1 MRLLAPAALIV
12 FAVLLLAAVTGSVVG
27 GSGPGGG
34 GDAEQAGAER
44 EAGSER
50 PRARGRATYKV
61 RAGDTLGSIAE
72 RTGRT
77 PEQLQGLNPGLD
89 AQTLQPGQKLKLRE

>member
-12 FAVLLLAAVTGSVVG
+12 FAVLLLAIVAGSMLG
-27 GSGPGGG
+27 GSMPTGGG
-34 GDAEQAGAER
+34 EAEQAGAER

-50 PRARGRATYKV
+50 PRGRGRATYTV

-77 PEQLQGLNPGLD
+77 PEQLQELNPGLD
-89 AQTLQPGQKLKLRE
+89 AQTLQPSQKLKLRE

>member
-12 FAVLLLAAVTGSVVG
+12 FAVLLLAIVAGSVVV
-27 GSGPGGG
+27 GPDSGGG
-34 GDAEQAGAER
+34 GEAEQAGAER

-50 PRARGRATYKV
+50 PRGRGRATYTV

-77 PEQLQGLNPGLD
+77 PEQLQDLNPGLD
-89 AQTLQPGQKLKLRE
+89 AQTLQPSQKLKLRE

>member
-1 MRLLAPAALIV
+1 
-12 FAVLLLAAVTGSVVG
+12 
-27 GSGPGGG
+27 
-34 GDAEQAGAER
+34 
-44 EAGSER
+44 
-50 PRARGRATYKV
+50 V

-77 PEQLQGLNPGLD
+77 PEQLQELNPGLD

>member
-12 FAVLLLAAVTGSVVG
+12 FAVLLLAIVAGSVVG
-27 GSGPGGG
+27 GSDPGGG
-34 GDAEQAGAER
+34 GEAKQAGAER
-44 EAGSER
+44 EASSER
-50 PRARGRATYKV
+50 PRDRGRATYKV

-77 PEQLQGLNPGLD
+77 PEQLQDLNPGLD

>member
-27 GSGPGGG
+27 GSGPSGG

-77 PEQLQGLNPGLD
+77 PEQLQELNPGLD